1 MKKILFFAL
10 FLSAISSIAY
20 GCMMLG
26 SSASYS
32 LCRYIALMGVPG
44 ILVAAGLS
52 IALHGGGHGGGPLVE
67 LLAISTAINFLLYA
81 GLCLAARS
89 LGKFFLKR
97 NGYSS

>member
-1 MKKILFFAL
+1 MKRVLFVAL
-10 FLSAISSIAY
+10 FLSAIPSIAY

-32 LCRYIALMGVPG
+32 FCRYIALIGVPG
-44 ILVAAGLS
+44 ILVAAGIS
-52 IALHGGGHGGGPLVE
+52 IALHGGAHGGGPLGE

-81 GLCLAARS
+81 GLSLAARS

-97 NGYSS
+97 NTTRS